1 MLKVQPLG
9 ESRQLQHMWSKI
21 QEAQDWVK
29 QIKGSGGGGG
39 GGGGGGSTAT
49 RTANVTLRPHLCSCS
64 SRTLP
69 ALEYWQDECEYD
81 P

>member
-29 QIKGSGGGGG
+29 QIKGSSSGGGGG
-39 GGGGGGSTAT
+39 GGATAT
-49 RTANVTLRPHLCSCS
+49 RTATVTLRPHLCSCS

-69 ALEYWQDECEYD
+69 ALEYWQDECVYD